1 MNTELYRPWFAHYED
16 FVPRT
21 VEIWDK
27 PLYSLLDEAAAA
39 YPHRNA
45 LIFQN
50 TRITYK
56 KTELLRAPNRLS
68 KNPGE
73 LERAKALSNF
83 QSSPAACTVGAGLFY
98 RREIPFPGE
107 KIATLQVLRPGISKK
122 S

>member
-50 TRITYK
+50 TRIT
-56 KTELLRAPNRLS
+56 
-68 KNPGE
+68 
-73 LERAKALSNF
+73 
-83 QSSPAACTVGAGLFY
+83 
-98 RREIPFPGE
+98 
-107 KIATLQVLRPGISKK
+107 
-122 S
+122 